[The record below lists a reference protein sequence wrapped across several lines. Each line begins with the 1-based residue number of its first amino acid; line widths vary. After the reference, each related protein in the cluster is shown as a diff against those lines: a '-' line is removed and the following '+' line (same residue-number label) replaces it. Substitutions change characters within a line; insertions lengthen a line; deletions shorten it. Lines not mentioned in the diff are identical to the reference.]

1 MVTPRKKGAAG
12 RFAVSGTGA
21 PAYNRAVQSSQLPN
35 PELAGAATTDW
46 TTPGTEDAE
55 VAAAVEFVRNRLGG
69 GDETDLRVLRHAMGT
84 LGILQALELDPPAQV
99 AAVLFGSPGRI
110 PLREIQAR
118 FGPEVS
124 RLVESMRKIRRL
136 KEIHRAVEED
146 EGGGQQ
152 NQLEVLRRMTMAMS
166 VDIRVV
172 LIRLASRL
180 QTLRQHVAERS
191 VPDPSISRETLDVL
205 APLANRL
212 GLWQLKWELEDLS
225 FRFLWPD
232 EYKRLAKQLEERRV
246 EREQFVEAALQRLR
260 TELERAGI
268 KAELSGRPKHLFSIR
283 SKMRRKGLTLPEIQD
298 LRGLRVIVET
308 IDECYAAL
316 GAIHGIWQAIPEE
329 YDDYI
334 SRPKPNGYRSL
345 HTVVVAD
352 DGKPLEIQIRTAEM
366 HRFAEY
372 GIAAHWRYKEGRTGG
387 RDRHD
392 DEVAWLRQL
401 LAWQR
406 DIGQSLGSGAVL
418 PGDAGSSTIFV
429 LTPQARVIELPAGS
443 TPVDFAYHVHTELG
457 HRCRGAR
464 VDGVMVPLTTRL
476 ENGQT
481 VEIIAAK
488 EGGAHDDGPSRDW
501 LNPQLGFVTSN
512 RARAKVRQWFN
523 ARDTERDIALG
534 RERVEKVLQREGAT
548 SLSLDEYAAR
558 LGYSEPGQ
566 LFVAVARDEIGPR
579 MLEAAAHGP
588 LEPAENLRPSPDEE
602 VLARSRP
609 TTEGRSRNG
618 VLVVGVGSLMTQ
630 LAKCCRPAP
639 PDAIAG
645 FVTRGRGVSV
655 HRVDCPTLRAL
666 ADREPERCIETS
678 WSETATRDANG
689 RPLLYPVD
697 IDIHATDRS
706 GLLRDISDVL
716 AKQRT
721 NVVAVSTRTRN
732 GRAVMRFTVEVPD
745 TGTLERSLAAIAG
758 IEGIQSARRH

>member
-1 MVTPRKKGAAG
+1 MADWPILGSGA
-12 RFAVSGTGA
+12 
-21 PAYNRAVQSSQLPN
+21 
-35 PELAGAATTDW
+35 D
-46 TTPGTEDAE
+46 DAD
-55 VAAAVEFVRNRLGG
+55 VASAVEFVRNRLGG
-69 GDETDLRVLRHAMGT
+69 GDETDTRVLRHALGT
-84 LGILQALELDPPAQV
+84 LGILRALEVGPVAQM

-110 PLREIQAR
+110 PLREIQTR

-136 KEIHRAVEED
+136 KEIHRAAEED
-146 EGGGQQ
+146 EAGGQQ
-152 NQLEVLRRMTMAMS
+152 GQIEVLRRMTMAMS
-166 VDIRVV
+166 VDIQVV

-180 QTLRQHVAERS
+180 QTLRQHVADRDMPEA
-191 VPDPSISRETLDVL
+191 SISRETLDVL

-232 EYKRLAKQLEERRV
+232 EYKWLARQLEERRV
-246 EREQFVEAALQRLR
+246 EREDFVEAALARLR
-260 TELERAGI
+260 GEIARAGI
-268 KAELSGRPKHLFSIR
+268 EAELSGRPKHLFSIR
-283 SKMRRKGLTLPEIQD
+283 NKMRRKGLTLPEIQD
-298 LRGLRVIVET
+298 LRGLRVIVAT
-308 IDECYAAL
+308 IDDCYAVL

-345 HTVVVAD
+345 HTVVIAD
-352 DGKPLEIQIRTAEM
+352 DGRPLEIQIRTAEM

-372 GIAAHWRYKEGRTGG
+372 GVAAHWRYKEGRTGG
-387 RDRHD
+387 ARDRHD

-406 DIGQSLGSGAVL
+406 DIGQSFGSGAML
-418 PGDAGSSTIFV
+418 PGDASQSTIFV
-429 LTPQARVIELPAGS
+429 LTPQARVIELPIGS
-443 TPVDFAYHVHTELG
+443 TPVDFAYHVHTQLG

-464 VDGVMVPLTTRL
+464 VDGAMVPLTTRL

-488 EGGAHDDGPSRDW
+488 EGGAHGDGPSRDW
-501 LNPQLGFVTSN
+501 LNPQLGLVTSN

-523 ARDTERDIALG
+523 ALDTEHDTAVG

-548 SLSLDEYAAR
+548 SLALDEYAAR
-558 LGYSEPGQ
+558 LGYADASQ
-566 LFVAVARDEIGPR
+566 LFVAVAKDELGPR
-579 MLEAAAHGP
+579 LLEAAAHGP
-588 LEPAENLRPSPDEE
+588 LEPPETLRPTPDEE
-602 VLARSRP
+602 VLNRART

-655 HRVDCPTLRAL
+655 HRADCPTLRAL
-666 ADREPERCIETS
+666 AEREPERRIETS
-678 WSETATRDANG
+678 WSEAATRDANG

-697 IDIHATDRS
+697 IDVHAADRS

-721 NVVAVSTRTRN
+721 NVVAVSTRTRH
-732 GRAVMRFTVEVPD
+732 GHAVMRFTVEVAD
-745 TGTLERSLAAIAG
+745 TGVLDRSLVAIAG

>member
-1 MVTPRKKGAAG
+1 MPH
-12 RFAVSGTGA
+12 
-21 PAYNRAVQSSQLPN
+21 PD
-35 PELAGAATTDW
+35 LAGAATAHW
-46 TTPGTEDAE
+46 PAPGAADAD
-55 VAAAVEFVRNRLGG
+55 VAAAVEFVRDRLSD
-69 GDETDLRVLRHAMGT
+69 GDDTDLHVLLHAMGT
-84 LGILQALELDPPAQV
+84 LGILRALEVGPTAQV

-136 KEIHRAVEED
+136 KEIHRAAEED
-146 EGGGQQ
+146 HAGGQQ
-152 NQLEVLRRMTMAMS
+152 GQIEVLRRMTMAMS
-166 VDIRVV
+166 VDIQVV

-180 QTLRQHVAERS
+180 QTLRQHVADHD
-191 VPDPSISRETLDVL
+191 VPEASISRETLDVL

-246 EREQFVEAALQRLR
+246 EREDFVEAALQRLR

-268 KAELSGRPKHLFSIR
+268 EAELSGRPKHLFSIR

-298 LRGLRVIVET
+298 LRGLRVIVAS

-352 DGKPLEIQIRTAEM
+352 DGRPLEIQIRTAEM

-406 DIGQSLGSGAVL
+406 DIGQSLGSGAL
-418 PGDAGSSTIFV
+418 IPGDAGQSTIFV

-443 TPVDFAYHVHTELG
+443 TPIDFAYHVHTQLG
-457 HRCRGAR
+457 HRCRGAK
-464 VDGVMVPLTTRL
+464 VDGAMVPLTTRL

-481 VEIIAAK
+481 VEIIAAR

-501 LNPQLGFVTSN
+501 LNPQLGYVTSN

-523 ARDTERDIALG
+523 ALDTERDIALG
-534 RERVEKVLQREGAT
+534 RERVDKVLQREGAT
-548 SLSLDEYAAR
+548 GLALDEYATR
-558 LGYSEPGQ
+558 LGYGDPTQ
-566 LFVAVARDEIGPR
+566 LFIAVAREEIGPR
-579 MLEAAAHGP
+579 LLEAAAHGR
-588 LEPAENLRPSPDEE
+588 LEPPENLRPTPDEE
-602 VLARSRP
+602 ILNRSRP
-609 TTEGRSRNG
+609 STDGRSRNG

-655 HRVDCPTLRAL
+655 HRVDCPTLRTL
-666 ADREPERCIETS
+666 AEREPERRIETS
-678 WSETATRDANG
+678 WSDAAIRDDSG

-697 IDIHATDRS
+697 IDVHAADRS

-732 GRAVMRFTVEVPD
+732 GHAAMRFTVEVAD
-745 TGTLERSLAAIAG
+745 TGELDRSLAAIAA

>member
-1 MVTPRKKGAAG
+1 MPH
-12 RFAVSGTGA
+12 
-21 PAYNRAVQSSQLPN
+21 PD
-35 PELAGAATTDW
+35 LAGAATAHW
-46 TTPGTEDAE
+46 PAPGAADAD
-55 VAAAVEFVRNRLGG
+55 VAAAVEFVRDRLSD
-69 GDETDLRVLRHAMGT
+69 GDDTDLHVLLHAMGT
-84 LGILQALELDPPAQV
+84 LGILRALEVGPTAQV

-136 KEIHRAVEED
+136 KEIHRAAEED
-146 EGGGQQ
+146 HAGGQQ
-152 NQLEVLRRMTMAMS
+152 GQIEVLRRMTMAMS
-166 VDIRVV
+166 VDIQVV

-180 QTLRQHVAERS
+180 QTLRQHVADHD
-191 VPDPSISRETLDVL
+191 VPEASISRETLDVL

-246 EREQFVEAALQRLR
+246 EREDFVEAALQRLR

-268 KAELSGRPKHLFSIR
+268 EAELSGRPKHLFSIR

-298 LRGLRVIVET
+298 LRGLRVIVAS

-352 DGKPLEIQIRTAEM
+352 DGRPLEIQIRTAEM

-406 DIGQSLGSGAVL
+406 DIGQSLGSGAL
-418 PGDAGSSTIFV
+418 IPGDAGQSTIFV

-443 TPVDFAYHVHTELG
+443 TPIDFAYHVHTQLG
-457 HRCRGAR
+457 HRCRGAK
-464 VDGVMVPLTTRL
+464 VDGAMVPLTTRL
-476 ENGQT
+476 ENSQT
-481 VEIIAAK
+481 VEIIAAR

-501 LNPQLGFVTSN
+501 LNPQLGYVTSN

-523 ARDTERDIALG
+523 ALDTERDIALG
-534 RERVEKVLQREGAT
+534 RERVDKVLQREGAT
-548 SLSLDEYAAR
+548 GLALDEYATR
-558 LGYSEPGQ
+558 LGYGDPTQ
-566 LFVAVARDEIGPR
+566 LFIAVAREEIGPR
-579 MLEAAAHGP
+579 LLEAAAHGR
-588 LEPAENLRPSPDEE
+588 LEPPENLRPTPDEE
-602 VLARSRP
+602 ILNRSRP
-609 TTEGRSRNG
+609 STDGRSRNG

-655 HRVDCPTLRAL
+655 HRVDCPTLRTL
-666 ADREPERCIETS
+666 AEREPERRIETS
-678 WSETATRDANG
+678 WSDAAIRDDSG

-697 IDIHATDRS
+697 IDVHAADRS

-732 GRAVMRFTVEVPD
+732 GHAAMRFTVEVAH
-745 TGTLERSLAAIAG
+745 TGELDRSLAAIAA

>member
-1 MVTPRKKGAAG
+1 MPH
-12 RFAVSGTGA
+12 
-21 PAYNRAVQSSQLPN
+21 PD
-35 PELAGAATTDW
+35 LAGAATAHW
-46 TTPGTEDAE
+46 PAPGAADAD
-55 VAAAVEFVRNRLGG
+55 VAAAVEFVRDRLGD
-69 GDETDLRVLRHAMGT
+69 GDDTDLHVLRHAMGT
-84 LGILQALELDPPAQV
+84 LGILRALEVGPTAQV

-136 KEIHRAVEED
+136 KEIHRAAAED
-146 EGGGQQ
+146 HAGGQQ
-152 NQLEVLRRMTMAMS
+152 GQIEILRRMTMAMS
-166 VDIRVV
+166 VDIQVV

-180 QTLRQHVAERS
+180 QTLRQHVADHD
-191 VPDPSISRETLDVL
+191 VPEASISRETLDVL

-246 EREQFVEAALQRLR
+246 EREDFVEAALQRLR

-268 KAELSGRPKHLFSIR
+268 EAELSGRPKHLFSIR

-298 LRGLRVIVET
+298 LRGLRVIVAS

-352 DGKPLEIQIRTAEM
+352 DGRPLEIQIRTAEM

-406 DIGQSLGSGAVL
+406 DIGQSLGSGAL
-418 PGDAGSSTIFV
+418 IPGDAGQSTIFV

-443 TPVDFAYHVHTELG
+443 TPIDFAYHVHTQLG

-464 VDGVMVPLTTRL
+464 VDGAMVPLTTRL

-481 VEIIAAK
+481 VEIIAAR

-501 LNPQLGFVTSN
+501 LNPQLGYVTSN

-523 ARDTERDIALG
+523 ALDTERDIALG
-534 RERVEKVLQREGAT
+534 RERVDKVLQREGAT
-548 SLSLDEYAAR
+548 GLALDEYATR
-558 LGYSEPGQ
+558 LGYGDPTQ
-566 LFVAVARDEIGPR
+566 LFIAVAREEIGPR
-579 MLEAAAHGP
+579 LLEAAAHGR
-588 LEPAENLRPSPDEE
+588 LEPPENLRPTPDEE
-602 VLARSRP
+602 ILNRSRP
-609 TTEGRSRNG
+609 STDGRSRNG

-655 HRVDCPTLRAL
+655 HRVDCPTLRTL
-666 ADREPERCIETS
+666 AEREPERRIETS
-678 WSETATRDANG
+678 WSDAAIRDDSG

-697 IDIHATDRS
+697 IDVHAADRS

-732 GRAVMRFTVEVPD
+732 GHAAMRFTVEVAD
-745 TGTLERSLAAIAG
+745 TGELDRSLAAIAA

>member
-1 MVTPRKKGAAG
+1 MAADLTRG
-12 RFAVSGTGA
+12 GLSWSPCARGT
-21 PAYNRAVQSSQLPN
+21 PAYNREVQSSHMPD
-35 PELAGAATTDW
+35 PEIAGAVTSDW
-46 TTPGTEDAE
+46 QAPGAEDAD
-55 VAAAVEFVRNRLGG
+55 VSAAVDFVHHRLSG
-69 GDETDLRVLRHAMGT
+69 GDDTDVRVLRHAMGT
-84 LGILQALELDPPAQV
+84 LGILRGLDVGPIAQV
-99 AAVLFGSPGRI
+99 AAVLFGSPSRI
-110 PLREIQAR
+110 PLREIQTR

-146 EGGGQQ
+146 ETGGHEGRI
-152 NQLEVLRRMTMAMS
+152 EVLRRMTMAMS
-166 VDIRVV
+166 VDIQVV

-180 QTLRQHVAERS
+180 QTLRRHVADRDA
-191 VPDPSISRETLDVL
+191 PDASISRETLDVL

-225 FRFLWPD
+225 FRFLWPE

-246 EREQFVEAALQRLR
+246 EREDFVEAALARLR
-260 TELERAGI
+260 GELERSGI
-268 KAELSGRPKHLFSIR
+268 RAELSGRPKHLFSIR
-283 SKMRRKGLTLPEIQD
+283 NKMRRKGLTLPEIQD
-298 LRGLRVIVET
+298 LRGLRVIVAD
-308 IDECYAAL
+308 IDDCYAAL
-316 GAIHGIWQAIPEE
+316 GAIHGIWQAVPEE
-329 YDDYI
+329 YDDYV

-352 DGKPLEIQIRTAEM
+352 DGRPLEIQIRTAEM

-372 GIAAHWRYKEGRTGG
+372 GVAAHWRYKEGRTSG

-401 LAWQR
+401 LAWQGE
-406 DIGQSLGSGAVL
+406 IGQSLGSGAML
-418 PGDAGSSTIFV
+418 PGDAGHSTIFV
-429 LTPQARVIELPAGS
+429 LTPQARVIELPIGA
-443 TPVDFAYHVHTELG
+443 TPVDFAYHVHTQLG

-488 EGGAHDDGPSRDW
+488 EGGAKDDGPSRDW
-501 LNPQLGFVTSN
+501 LNPQLGFVSSN

-523 ARDTERDIALG
+523 ALDNERDIAHG

-548 SLSLDEYAAR
+548 SLALDEYAAR
-558 LGYSEPGQ
+558 LGYDDPGQ
-566 LFVAVARDEIGPR
+566 LFVAVAKEEIGPR
-579 MLEAAAHGP
+579 LLEAAAHGR
-588 LEPAENLRPSPDEE
+588 LEGPASLRPSPDEE
-602 VLARSRP
+602 VLNRARAS
-609 TTEGRSRNG
+609 TAGRSRNG

-666 ADREPERCIETS
+666 AEREPERRIETS
-678 WSETATRDANG
+678 WSETGDHEAGG

-697 IDIHATDRS
+697 IDVHAADRS

-721 NVVAVSTRTRN
+721 NVVAVSTRTRQ
-732 GRAVMRFTVEVPD
+732 GHAVMRFTIEVAD
-745 TGTLERSLAAIAG
+745 TGVLDRSIAAIAG
-758 IEGIQSARRH
+758 IDGIQSARRH